1 MKIEHLFKGVRRRP
15 PNVSP
20 PAEIESVQRVFL
32 PLQPGVK
39 ALVEAGQEVAIGQ
52 LVGASEDSPAQN
64 VHASVSGTVAGVE
77 MVTGVAGQ
85 PVNAVAII
93 NDGKNTMAPAE
104 DAALAIR
111 EPETLVSHKPLELA
125 GRLDQAGFDIS
136 ATVGPKPYI
145 SMNGVKQ
152 IRKIDYLIISAVD
165 YDPPVAPNQAS
176 LADIAQEELVL
187 GISALVH
194 VSGAKKVKLAI
205 PKGGVS
211 KDLEKLAYDLN
222 WEMASVAAG
231 QYPFAWDNLLINQ
244 LTGREVFFPEGDSRD
259 WGAVVV
265 PLPKVLELARCLM
278 TGKPATTCTLA
289 VSGDVNQPKVLKAPC
304 GTPVKD
310 LLEACG
316 GVSGDQGKVILGG
329 PMKGQ
334 ALFDLDMPVTKDMD
348 GLFVQ
353 SAEKMAKFS
362 DHPCIHCGRCVQV
375 CPVNLIPGELGKL
388 CEYNQFEEAADKDLF
403 QCIECGACAYVCPAR
418 RPLVQLFQYG
428 KAEIQAER
436 MEQ

>member
-39 ALVEAGQEVAIGQ
+39 AVVEAGQEVAIGQ

-77 MVTGVAGQ
+77 MVTGVSGR
-85 PVNAVAII
+85 PVSAVAIL
-93 NDGKNTMAPAE
+93 NDGKNTMASAE
-104 DAALAIR
+104 DELPAIK
-111 EPETLVSHKPLELA
+111 EPEALVSHKPLELA
-125 GRLDQAGFDIS
+125 ERLDQAGFDIS

-176 LADIAQEELVL
+176 LADVSTEELVL
-187 GISALVH
+187 GASALSH
-194 VSGAKKVKLAI
+194 VSGAQKVKLAL
-205 PKGGVS
+205 PTGGLS
-211 KDLEKLAYDLN
+211 KELEKLAYDLN
-222 WEMASVAAG
+222 WELDYVAAG
-231 QYPFAWDNLLINQ
+231 HYPFAWDNLLINQ
-244 LTGREVFFPEGDSRD
+244 LTGREVFFPDGDPRD
-259 WGAVVV
+259 WGVVLV
-265 PLPKVLELARCLM
+265 ALPKVAELARYLM
-278 TGKPATTCTLA
+278 TGKPSSICTLA
-289 VSGDVNQPKVLKAPC
+289 VAGDVKQPKVLKVPC

-310 LLEACG
+310 LLESCG
-316 GVSGDQGKVILGG
+316 GASGEPGKVILGG

-353 SAEKMAKFS
+353 SADKSAQFN

-388 CEYNQFEEAADKDLF
+388 CEFNQFEDAADKDLF
-403 QCIECGACAYVCPAR
+403 QCIECGACAYVCPAK